1 MLEDLQLFLDVIA
14 AQSFAE
20 CARQRHL
27 TRAQVAKRIARLEER
42 LGTPLFHRSTRHMRL
57 TVQGDYLAKEL
68 DPLLQAI
75 ESSCDTIREAGD
87 QLSGTLR
94 VNASFSFGLSRLAP
108 CLQAFSQK
116 YPEVHLDIVL
126 GSFFHKAFAGS
137 FDIVLSHHVST
148 AKTMR
153 SERICQQRM
162 LVCATKEYLAK
173 HAVIKHPHDL
183 LNHNCLVYAHPG
195 EKRDEWH
202 FQEHGKELS
211 LRVKGSMTFNS
222 SMAIL
227 QAAKASIGV
236 VDLADYICGDAVNQ
250 GELVSILKDYALGP
264 KGIYACYPWNKHIP
278 RKVEI
283 FVSFLKEYFLEHPI
297 DNIT

>member
-1 MLEDLQLFLDVIA
+1 MLDDLELFLDVVA
-14 AQSFAE
+14 AKSFAQ
-20 CARQRHL
+20 CARGRGI

-42 LGTPLFHRSTRHMRL
+42 LGAPLFHRSTRHMRL
-57 TVQGDYLAKEL
+57 TVQGEYLAREL
-68 DPLLQAI
+68 EPLLQAV
-75 ESSCDTIREAGD
+75 ESSCDTIREAGE

-116 YPEVHLDIVL
+116 YPAVNLDIVL

-137 FDIVLSHHVST
+137 FDVVLSHHVST

-153 SERICQQRM
+153 SERICQQRNM
-162 LVCATKEYLAK
+162 TCATQAYLD
-173 HAVIKHPHDL
+173 KHPAITHPKDL
-183 LNHNCLVYAHPG
+183 LEHNCLVYAHPG
-195 EKRDEWH
+195 EKRDEWR
-202 FQEHGKELS
+202 FQENGQEFS
-211 LRVKGSMTFNS
+211 LKVSGNITFNS

-227 QAAKASIGV
+227 QACKANIGV
-236 VDLADYICGDAVNQ
+236 VELPDYICGDALAS
-250 GELVSILKDYALGP
+250 GELQSILDNYALGL

-283 FVSFLKEYFLEHPI
+283 FVNFLKEYFAEHPVRSI
-297 DNIT
+297 